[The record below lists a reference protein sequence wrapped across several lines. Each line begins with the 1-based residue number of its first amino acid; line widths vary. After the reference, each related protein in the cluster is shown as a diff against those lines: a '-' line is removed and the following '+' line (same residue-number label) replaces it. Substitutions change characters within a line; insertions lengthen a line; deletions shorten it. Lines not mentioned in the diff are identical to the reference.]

1 MLTSRFGQAIKCI
14 GMDLA
19 FNFLSSPLDH
29 KETEKM
35 QHILRRELIV
45 GKLLGALIKVIQI
58 VRYVPMI
65 SYGKKVTITKTDCGM
80 SV

>member
-1 MLTSRFGQAIKCI
+1 
-14 GMDLA
+14 
-19 FNFLSSPLDH
+19 
-29 KETEKM
+29 M

-45 GKLLGALIKVIQI
+45 GKLLGALIIVIQI

-65 SYGKKVTITKTDCGM
+65 SYGKKVTITETDCGM

>member
-1 MLTSRFGQAIKCI
+1 
-14 GMDLA
+14 MDLA

-45 GKLLGALIKVIQI
+45 GKLGALIKVIQI

>member
-29 KETEKM
+29 KETDKM

-45 GKLLGALIKVIQI
+45 GKLGALIKVIQI

-65 SYGKKVTITKTDCGM
+65 SYGKKVTITETDCGM

>member
-1 MLTSRFGQAIKCI
+1 
-14 GMDLA
+14 
-19 FNFLSSPLDH
+19 
-29 KETEKM
+29 M

-45 GKLLGALIKVIQI
+45 GKLGALIKVIQI

-65 SYGKKVTITKTDCGM
+65 SYGKKVTITETDCGM